1 MIVFPLVTLLLVIF
15 GLICLDLIAT
25 WSVYDMVGQGLGPFY
40 LNSTP
45 TTNLTGTVTMKQ
57 TTPKRTIPK
66 VGRTRKHTTPKV
78 GRTRTRTVKQTTP
91 TVVPTPLTGTRQI
104 TPTVGPAP
112 LTRTVG
118 QTTATVGPTYQ
129 TAPQTQTQ
137 TQTSEGDRVG
147 PPTAHRAGPSVKS
160 DKCDPVIAHQG
171 LVPVSDRGLTE
182 AEQQSIVTAHNEY
195 RAIHGVK
202 PLTYDS
208 ALGKDAQKW
217 ADVLAGKGCKLEH
230 DPNSEQGENL
240 AYSAGKNSNTV
251 DPVKNWY
258 SERCDYEKMGNYG
271 QVPDSSGPVV
281 GHFTQ
286 MIWKNTERAGCGFAK
301 CPGKQDVWVCRYE
314 PAGNMVVAKVG
325 ETMLQAKAR
334 TYQEQLTAPV

>member
-15 GLICLDLIAT
+15 GLICLDIIAK

-40 LNSTP
+40 LDSIE
-45 TTNLTGTVTMKQ
+45 Q
-57 TTPKRTIPK
+57 TTPT
-66 VGRTRKHTTPKV
+66 HL
-78 GRTRTRTVKQTTP
+78 TRTRTVKRTIPKFGLTRTRQTIPKFGLTRTRQTTP
-91 TVVPTPLTGTRQI
+91 KIGRTH
-104 TPTVGPAP
+104 
-112 LTRTVG
+112 LTRTKSVG
-118 QTTATVGPTYQ
+118 QTNHTVGSTSPQTQIQTQTQ

-137 TQTSEGDRVG
+137 TQTA
-147 PPTAHRAGPSVKS
+147 PQTQIQTQTAPGAGLSTKS
-160 DKCDPVIAHQG
+160 NKCDPVIAHQG

-208 ALGKDAQKW
+208 VLGKDAQKW

-240 AYSAGKNSNTV
+240 AYSAGKDSNTV

-271 QVPDSSGPVV
+271 QVPDSSGPAV

-286 MIWKNTERAGCGFAK
+286 MIWKGTERAGCGFAK

-334 TYQEQLTAPV
+334 TYQEQLTAPI